1 METKKCVFFFLII
14 ALMIFFLISF
24 ATKGAHW
31 DKVGDKD
38 IMITV
43 YPQVYRSL
51 EGLITMDVLL
61 FILCL
66 PTLCFFHQN
75 NANLLKILLILW
87 VLMMVIRFILGIIF
101 LAGEDNFC
109 RTQINYYDD
118 LPQIYKDYLG
128 SENFFTT
135 LKGAWVFEIICN
147 LFVYVMAVVV
157 IVLLLK
163 QSRQS

>member
-1 METKKCVFFFLII
+1 MKQHELVEKNLG
-14 ALMIFFLISF
+14 LMIFFLISF

-31 DKVGDKD
+31 DKVSDKD
-38 IMITV
+38 IMLSY

-66 PTLCFFHQN
+66 PTLCLFHQN
-75 NANLLKILLILW
+75 NSNLLKILLILW
-87 VLMMVIRFILGIIF
+87 ILMILIRFILGIIF

-109 RTQINYYDD
+109 RHQINYYDD
-118 LPQIYKDYLG
+118 LPQDYKDYLG

-147 LFVYVMAVVV
+147 LFVYVMAA
-157 IVLLLK
+157 VLLAFLWK
-163 QSRQS
+163 QTRQS